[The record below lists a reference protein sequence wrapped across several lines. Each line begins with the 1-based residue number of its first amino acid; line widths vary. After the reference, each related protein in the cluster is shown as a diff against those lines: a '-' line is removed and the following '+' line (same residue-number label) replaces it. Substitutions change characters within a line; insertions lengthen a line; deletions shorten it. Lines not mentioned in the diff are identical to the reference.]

1 MIIFMYFFIAKLDV
15 PARGENKY
23 SLLSIFSAF
32 RSSTGTRQ
40 RSIHMEYLPE
50 SNSVLKLELTEND
63 LPRKIT
69 RSNFTIGE
77 FMKKRFRITVH
88 QGSFEDILI
97 NVQTIKLRP
106 DKMKLWSNNKDTLVS
121 FLGPNHVRDNCD

>member
-1 MIIFMYFFIAKLDV
+1 MSI
-15 PARGENKY
+15 
-23 SLLSIFSAF
+23 LLVTYLLTAF
-32 RSSTGTRQ
+32 RKDGGTKQ

-69 RSNFTIGE
+69 QSNFTIGE

-88 QGSFEDILI
+88 QGSFEDTLI

-106 DKMKLWSNNKDTLVS
+106 DKMKLWNENKDNLVS
-121 FLGPNHVRDNCD
+121 FWVKSCTKFSQMKENSNIF

>member
-1 MIIFMYFFIAKLDV
+1 MSI
-15 PARGENKY
+15 
-23 SLLSIFSAF
+23 LLVILTYLLTAF
-32 RSSTGTRQ
+32 RKDGGTKQ

-69 RSNFTIGE
+69 QSNFTIGE

-88 QGSFEDILI
+88 QGSFEDTLI

-106 DKMKLWSNNKDTLVS
+106 DKMKLWNENKDNLVS
-121 FLGPNHVRDNCD
+121 FWVKSCTKFSQMQEIYVKENSNIF

>member
-1 MIIFMYFFIAKLDV
+1 MSI
-15 PARGENKY
+15 
-23 SLLSIFSAF
+23 LLVILTYLLTAF
-32 RSSTGTRQ
+32 RKDGGTKQ

-69 RSNFTIGE
+69 QSNFTIGE

-88 QGSFEDILI
+88 QGSFEDTLI

-106 DKMKLWSNNKDTLVS
+106 DKMKLWNENKDNLVRFFGS
-121 FLGPNHVRDNCD
+121 NRKEIYKRK

>member
-1 MIIFMYFFIAKLDV
+1 
-15 PARGENKY
+15 
-23 SLLSIFSAF
+23 
-32 RSSTGTRQ
+32 
-40 RSIHMEYLPE
+40 MEYLPE

-69 RSNFTIGE
+69 QSNFTIGE

-88 QGSFEDILI
+88 QGSFEDTLI

-106 DKMKLWSNNKDTLVS
+106 DKMNLWNENKDNLVS
-121 FLGPNHVRDNCD
+121 FWIKSCTKFSQMQEIYVKENSNIF

>member
-1 MIIFMYFFIAKLDV
+1 MSI
-15 PARGENKY
+15 
-23 SLLSIFSAF
+23 LLVTYLLTAF
-32 RSSTGTRQ
+32 RKDGGTKQ

-69 RSNFTIGE
+69 QSNFTIGE

-88 QGSFEDILI
+88 QGSFEDTLI

-106 DKMKLWSNNKDTLVS
+106 DKMKLWNENKDNLVS
-121 FLGPNHVRDNCD
+121 FWVKSCTKFSQMQEIYVKENSNIF